1 MVAGV
6 GWSLARVAVKRTP
19 IRRRRGPKAGTVMI
33 IPICDRQHWPDARTS
48 MLGMRLG
55 NSFGVDGPHA
65 KAKIHLASRWRG

>member
-1 MVAGV
+1 
-6 GWSLARVAVKRTP
+6 
-19 IRRRRGPKAGTVMI
+19 MI